1 MQLKEKKKSFFDGQC
16 IDNKVSASLC
26 ILKKISIVAILKSE
40 ICFLEIGVL
49 FDEIAISH
57 NDFKNF

>member
-1 MQLKEKKKSFFDGQC
+1 MVNALIIKWVHLFVFW
-16 IDNKVSASLC
+16 
-26 ILKKISIVAILKSE
+26 KKISIVAILKSE